1 MKKKILFICVAAT
14 LFFTGCAPKKLLYS
28 WSDYDKTSYKYLKKG
43 DEESIKNLL
52 NSYQQIIEKQEGTRK
67 TVPPGIYAD
76 YGFILLQTGKTEEG
90 KAMLKKEVSLY
101 PESEVFINRIL
112 KMYKQ

>member
-1 MKKKILFICVAAT
+1 VITTKQVINT
-14 LFFTGCAPKKLLYS
+14 
-28 WSDYDKTSYKYLKKG
+28 LKK